1 MTNVMKRTTG
11 LSMMFAAAL
20 AVTGVLWGPG
30 AAYGLT
36 AAEIAN
42 LKGPE
47 RQNILVAG
55 ARKEGKVTWYSAMI
69 INQALRPLAAAFQ
82 KKYPFVKLDYWRG
95 SSRKIVQKVLAEIR
109 AKSLVAD
116 VLEGSGLAQPM
127 VKAGA
132 VQPFHSPSLA
142 AYPKK
147 YRDPKGLWAASRFS
161 YMGMAYNTKLISPSQ
176 APKSYQD
183 LLDPKW
189 KGKMAWRASSESGA
203 LLFITNIRLTMGE
216 AKAESY
222 LQKLKGQKI
231 INFSGSARTLVNR
244 VVEGEYPIALNIFLH
259 HPIISAAKGA
269 PSAARPL
276 EPVPSLNGTIML
288 PRGVKNPHAAM
299 LLIDFVLSKEGQTV
313 LKKANYLPAHP
324 KVDPKSSLKPIVP
337 RLAGLKENF
346 VTPETLFENRKKSKA
361 LFNKYFR

>member
-1 MTNVMKRTTG
+1 MTNVIRRTAR
-11 LSMMFAAAL
+11 LSMMIGAAV
-20 AVTGVLWGPG
+20 AVSAMLWGGG
-30 AAYGLT
+30 AAYALT

-69 INQALRPLAAAFQ
+69 INQALRPLANAFQ
-82 KKYPFVKLDYWRG
+82 KKYPFIKLDYWRG
-95 SSRKIVQKVLAEIR
+95 SSRKILQKVLAEIR
-109 AKSLVAD
+109 AKALVAD
-116 VLEGSGLAQPM
+116 VLEGSGLAHPM

-142 AYPKK
+142 AYPEK
-147 YRDPKGLWAASRFS
+147 YRDPKRLWAASRFS
-161 YMGMAYNTKLISPSQ
+161 YMGMAYNTKLISPSE
-176 APKSYQD
+176 APKTYQD

-189 KGKMAWRASSESGA
+189 KGKMAWRAASESGA
-203 LLFITNIRLTMGE
+203 LLFITNLRLTMGE
-216 AKAESY
+216 AKAEAY

-231 INFSGSARTLVNR
+231 VNFSGSARTLVNR

-288 PRGVKNPHAAM
+288 PKGVKHPHAAM
-299 LLIDFVLSKEGQTV
+299 LLIDFVLSEEGQRV

-324 KVDPKSSLKPIVP
+324 KVDPNSSLKPIVP

-346 VTPETLFENRKKSKA
+346 VTPEVLFDNREKSKA